1 MIHSLEMNDISSFS
15 DEARGSLDKDNF
27 LRNKKFF
34 DLTSFLMILA
44 VISYSII
51 YTVEISNLRRTR
63 IEPNQSELS
72 LRIEPEP
79 EPNSNPNPKLNRI

>member
-79 EPNSNPNPKLNRI
+79 NSNPNPKLNRI

>member
-15 DEARGSLDKDNF
+15 DEARGSLDKENF

-79 EPNSNPNPKLNRI
+79 KIEQNLK